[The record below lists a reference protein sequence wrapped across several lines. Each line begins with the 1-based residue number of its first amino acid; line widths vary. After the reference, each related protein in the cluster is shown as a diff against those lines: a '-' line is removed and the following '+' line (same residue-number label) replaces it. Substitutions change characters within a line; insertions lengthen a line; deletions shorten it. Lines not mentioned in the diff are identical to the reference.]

1 MCKCAHMCQS
11 TFLQIRRH
19 RLLLALNHRAPT
31 LSNLSVWLLMKT
43 SKDDES
49 TKYSQSSCDVAGS
62 SARFLAKTVLLY
74 HCMRC
79 MLEYKKTATTQNIFF
94 TILWVSA
101 ADEDE
106 RRQRKARSIFL
117 CRSEDASSSIKFIRL
132 NCWWRQADA
141 KKST

>member
-1 MCKCAHMCQS
+1 MCKCVHMCQS

-62 SARFLAKTVLLY
+62 SARF
-74 HCMRC
+74 
-79 MLEYKKTATTQNIFF
+79 
-94 TILWVSA
+94 
-101 ADEDE
+101 
-106 RRQRKARSIFL
+106 
-117 CRSEDASSSIKFIRL
+117 
-132 NCWWRQADA
+132 
-141 KKST
+141 